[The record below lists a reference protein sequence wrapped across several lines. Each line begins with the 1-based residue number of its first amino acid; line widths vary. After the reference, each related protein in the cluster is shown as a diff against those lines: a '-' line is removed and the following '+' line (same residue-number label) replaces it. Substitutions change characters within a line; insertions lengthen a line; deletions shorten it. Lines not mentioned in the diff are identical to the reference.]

1 MSGWE
6 DLIEEAGGDLER
18 LEGHVAAAAERLVA
32 LQVKWAQGSL
42 RFLELDLLWQTALLL
57 CCLLLWGWEPTGLG
71 SSLFRS

>member
-32 LQVKWAQGSL
+32 LQVGEA
-42 RFLELDLLWQTALLL
+42 A
-57 CCLLLWGWEPTGLG
+57 GLG
-71 SSLFRS
+71 AWLAEEG